1 MKQLQS
7 KRASFIGFQ
16 GDRLDARL
24 DYPVDTPR
32 AYALFAHCFTCS
44 KDYIAATRISRHLA
58 ENDIAVLRFDFTGLG
73 NSEGDFANTNFSSNV
88 DDLRLASD
96 YLQRNYQAPKILI
109 GHSLGG
115 TAVLAVTQYLPEV
128 VAVATIAAPSD
139 PQHIRVQL
147 ATAVSSIEDRGEV
160 VVEIAGRPFR
170 LLKQFLNDIT
180 TQNLEQII
188 RKLNAALMVFHSP
201 QDSVVNIEHA
211 KRIFDTAKHPKS
223 FISLDKADHLLTK
236 REDAQLVAGVL
247 TAWVSR
253 YLPEPESNE

>member
-1 MKQLQS
+1 MKTLQS
-7 KRASFIGFQ
+7 KKASFVGFQ

-24 DYPVDTPR
+24 DYPGDTPR

-44 KDYIAATRISRHLA
+44 KDYVAASRISRQLA
-58 ENDIAVLRFDFTGLG
+58 QNGIAVLRFDFTGLG

-88 DDLRLASD
+88 DDLRRAAD
-96 YLQRNYQAPKILI
+96 YLYRNYQAPKVLI

-139 PQHIRVQL
+139 PKYIREQL
-147 ATAVSSIEDRGEV
+147 AAAVPSIEDRGEV
-160 VVEIAGRPFR
+160 VVEISGRPFR
-170 LLKQFLNDIT
+170 LLKQFLDDIT
-180 TQNLEQII
+180 TQNLQHIT

-201 QDSVVNIEHA
+201 EDRVVGIEHA

-236 REDAQLVAGVL
+236 RQDAQLVAGVL
-247 TAWVSR
+247 SAWVSR
-253 YLPEPESNE
+253 YLPGAEPSE